1 MRASSLPFNPPAM
14 SPSRNSASS
23 RTPLRTP
30 AFALTLAGSLVVLLV
45 MWLHPTGAESIADA
59 NAHGA
64 GAGTVLWRGRLVHGA
79 AIGAVPLLLVGMGA
93 LSWRLRARPWLSG
106 GAFAFFG
113 LAAVCVMAA
122 AIMSGLVAP
131 AILSDLADARDV
143 VQDAA
148 RRDVAMQQLH
158 YTGRLNQAFATV
170 YVALTAVAMTL
181 WGLAMRGQP
190 GFAAV
195 VWWTAPLAGL
205 VPWLLV
211 MVGHLHLDVTGF
223 GVVVACHTAWMTVA
237 AWKLSRG
244 EDHGGDRDGDRDAD
258 GHDTARPSA

>member
-1 MRASSLPFNPPAM
+1 MSS
-14 SPSRNSASS
+14 SRNSGPA
-23 RTPLRTP
+23 RTP
-30 AFALTLAGSLVVLLV
+30 AFLLTLAGSLVVLLV

-59 NAHGA
+59 NAHGE
-64 GAGTVLWRGRLVHGA
+64 GAGGVVWRGRIVHGA

-93 LSWRLRARPWLSG
+93 LSWRLRSRLWLSG
-106 GAFAFFG
+106 GAFAFFL
-113 LAAVCVMAA
+113 LASVCVMAA

-131 AILSDLADARDV
+131 AMLNDLAEAADV
-143 VQDAA
+143 VRDAA

-190 GFAAV
+190 GFAPLV
-195 VWWTAPLAGL
+195 RWTAPLAGL

-223 GVVVACHTAWMTVA
+223 GVVIACHTAWMTMA
-237 AWKLSRG
+237 AWSLSR
-244 EDHGGDRDGDRDAD
+244 GGDRDDDRNDDRNNDRNGDGDAA
-258 GHDTARPSA
+258 ARPSA